1 MKKHIQLLT
10 IIPIALLA
18 VLAIMTL
25 LTWFWNQ
32 YIFIAFAALFVVSAF
47 ATIWISVR
55 FQHHFY
61 RYLQKISRSLNM
73 TEQSVLNHFPLPTL
87 VLGSDSKVV
96 WYNDLF
102 RQQVL
107 LGRDV
112 FGGKFSRLLPN
123 LTVED
128 MVQKPISI
136 KLEGRYYTVYGAKT
150 EKENSLF
157 YTLYFVDDTALKITY
172 EEYQKSRPTVAL
184 AVIDNMEELLQTAKD
199 SERAQI
205 QGQIETILEHWIG
218 KTTGFFRRLGNDRF
232 LIVMEERHLAEA
244 VKGRFSVLDRVR
256 EVTAG
261 GRMSATLSIGV
272 GRGGESFHEC
282 EEMARQAL
290 DMALGRGGDQVAVR
304 RKDGYEFYG
313 GVSKGVEK
321 RTRVRSRISA
331 SALSELIDGSG
342 NVLIMGHKGS
352 DLDALGAAVGV
363 YRAVVSRG
371 KDARIVVN
379 RKTSLAQ
386 SLLRRMDQENM
397 SRALVEPEDALD
409 LIDDQ
414 TLLIVVDT
422 HRPDFLDSVDVY
434 RRCEHVVVI
443 DHHRKMV
450 EHIDNAV
457 IFFHEPFASSASE
470 MVTELLQYMT
480 NSGLGRFEAEALLA
494 GIMLDTK
501 DFVFRTG
508 VRTFE
513 AAAFLRR
520 KGADTVAVKK
530 MFAGSVDSYQK
541 KAMMVTE
548 AKIYRNCAISCSVLS
563 GDDMRI
569 SAAQAADELLNI
581 DGVDAS
587 FVLYSEN
594 NVVFISGRSM
604 GLVNVQ
610 IIMESIGG
618 GGHLTMAGAQLSGV
632 GLEDARQQLLKAI
645 DLYQEN
651 RAIESRRA
659 EGKEG

>member
-1 MKKHIQLLT
+1 MKKHIRLLT
-10 IIPIALLA
+10 VVPIALLA
-18 VLAIMTL
+18 VLAVMTL
-25 LTWFWNQ
+25 LSWFWNP
-32 YIFIAFAALFVVSAF
+32 YIFIVFAALFAI
-47 ATIWISVR
+47 ATLATVWLNVR

-61 RYLQKISRSLNM
+61 RYLEKISQSLNM
-73 TEQSVLNHFPLPTL
+73 IDQDVLNHFPLPAM
-87 VLGSDSKVV
+87 VLGSDTKVV

-102 RQQVL
+102 RQKVL
-107 LGRDV
+107 QGRDV
-112 FGGKFSRLLPN
+112 FGGKFSRILPD

-128 MVQKPISI
+128 MVEKPISI

-150 EKENSLF
+150 DQENGLF
-157 YTLYFVDDTALKITY
+157 YTLYFVDDTTLKATY

-232 LIVMEERHLAEA
+232 LIMLEERHLEEA

-290 DMALGRGGDQVAVR
+290 DMALGRGGDQAAVR
-304 RKDGYEFYG
+304 SKDGYEFYG

-321 RTRVRSRISA
+321 RTRVRSRIIA
-331 SALSELIDGSG
+331 SALSELIDGSS

-352 DLDALGAAVGV
+352 DLDALGAAVGM

-397 SRALVEPEDALD
+397 GRALVEPIDALD
-409 LIDDQ
+409 MIDDQ

-422 HRPDFLDSVDVY
+422 HRPDFLDSVEVY
-434 RRCEHVVVI
+434 RQCEHVVVI

-457 IFFHEPFASSASE
+457 IFFHEPFASSACE

-480 NSGLGRFEAEALLA
+480 SPGLGRFEAEALLA

-530 MFAGSVDSYQK
+530 MFSGSVDSYQK

-548 AKIYRNCAISCSVLS
+548 AEIYRNCAISCSRLS
-563 GDDMRI
+563 GTDMRI

-594 NVVFISGRSM
+594 NVVFVSGRSM

-645 DLYQEN
+645 DTYQEN
-651 RAIESRRA
+651 RAIESGRID
-659 EGKEG
+659 GKDG